1 MQGVYVRSKEGPGK
15 IKLDYTK
22 HVWKTSSP
30 GTAPMRAPGKTV
42 SPDLLRRIRIQAYG
56 ENSGSDR
63 LYILQDMRCTPDY
76 DNGYDGKN
84 MNAAGQ
90 VNIYT
95 YEPCGKMEISS
106 TNHIDS
112 MYIGFRAGPDTTY
125 TLRFTSLI
133 GDSLC
138 IKDLANDSIIPLYE
152 DSTYTFYAAAKSTK
166 NKRFQVLLHPNPA
179 DDYSDT
185 DDNSGTT
192 TDLDNVSTSQMWITD
207 QHLCIANQMA
217 NSTAKIYSV
226 SGQLLI
232 SEKFNYQID
241 IPVYNLTTG
250 VYILEVNNER
260 YKFVR
265 QN

>member
-1 MQGVYVRSKEGPGK
+1 MS
-15 IKLDYTK
+15 
-22 HVWKTSSP
+22 
-30 GTAPMRAPGKTV
+30 
-42 SPDLLRRIRIQAYG
+42 
-56 ENSGSDR
+56 
-63 LYILQDMRCTPDY
+63 CTPDY

-84 MNAAGQ
+84 INAKGQ

-95 YEPCGKMEISS
+95 NEPCGKMEISS
-106 TNHIDS
+106 TNQIDG

-152 DSTYTFYAAAKSTK
+152 DSTYTFYAAAKSV
-166 NKRFQVLLHPNPA
+166 NNMRFQVVLHPNPA

-207 QHLCIANQMA
+207 QHLCISNQKA

-250 VYILEVNNER
+250 VYILVVNNER
-260 YKFVR
+260 YKFIR